1 MESIKIEIIRGIAKV
16 RRSGVT
22 NMYDRK
28 RVLEEISMNCSQEIK
43 DYIKDHEND
52 YLELL
57 KLSGDY

>member
-1 MESIKIEIIRGIAKV
+1 MQEVLKAIADVRYSGI
-16 RRSGVT
+16 T

-28 RVLEEISMNCSQEIK
+28 RVLEEISANCSQEIK

-57 KLSGDY
+57 KLSTEY

>member
-1 MESIKIEIIRGIAKV
+1 MREVLKAIADV

-28 RVLEEISMNCSQEIK
+28 RVLEEISANCSEEIK

>member
-1 MESIKIEIIRGIAKV
+1 MREVLKAIADV

>member
-1 MESIKIEIIRGIAKV
+1 MRAVLKAIADV

-22 NMYDRK
+22 NMMDKRK
-28 RVLEEISMNCSQEIK
+28 VLDEISANCSQEIK

-57 KLSGDY
+57 KLSTKY